1 MLHTVFLSSGIVSI
15 LVVMLLGAVLIV
27 PGDQNKNSAVIFQ
40 SGPLGT
46 AATLSV
52 KQRNGVTI
60 IERRD
65 LNGNSAV
72 IIQQK

>member
-1 MLHTVFLSSGIVSI
+1 MLHAVFLSSGIVSI
-15 LVVMLLGAVLIV
+15 LLVMLLGAVFIV
-27 PGDQNKNSAVIFQ
+27 PGDQNKNSAIIFQ

-52 KQRNGVTI
+52 KQHDGLTI

-65 LNGNSAV
+65 LNGNSAT